1 VTLPQVLREL
11 QQLLLCWA
19 GLCPVCGRSL
29 ASKPTGED
37 TG

>member
-1 VTLPQVLREL
+1 VLSEL
-11 QQLLLCWA
+11 QHLLLCWA

-29 ASKPTGED
+29 ASQPPEED